1 MDASS
6 MPYKSSIGKLIQ
18 RQASLCQ
25 KRPWNIQRVVA
36 GEKPRHL
43 LNRIDTSYRI
53 VQFAWIRARV
63 VDVHSSRIEEISGAE
78 VSRLLLE
85 YTDVTGRVAR
95 GVYDFEVPSP
105 QFDHIVVMQNLVR
118 AAHKRAIGV
127 RVEIAWQRPRE
138 WIL

>member
-1 MDASS
+1 

-85 YTDVTGRVAR
+85 YTDVPGRVAR
-95 GVYDFEVPSP
+95 CVNDFELPSP
-105 QFDHIVVMQNLVR
+105 QIDYIVVLQNMAR
-118 AAHKRAIGV
+118 TAHERLIGV
-127 RVEIAWQRPRE
+127 RVEIPWQLPRE
-138 WIL
+138 WFP